1 MGGGTPRVPRA
12 SSWCFQGTWMYQWD
26 GKIIP
31 RVIHCLPSVP
41 KWLQTSLPSHTGTVL
56 AVQQQD
62 LHLNLKSQLQFGRW
76 QLCQMREGKTL
87 CPAQVLGS
95 LNGFFFF
102 NNYFLHS
109 EHPHSFVSVVFSL
122 NTGRCLKLPAR
133 SLENKYKALSPP
145 SGMINYIKLHKG
157 TLITELTFIYSC
169 HYRWEIFF
177 GFKGFFNKWRLKS
190 QKRKRKKKMEMK
202 KLHQNIKHGRISS
215 QCSQG
220 FLAKITWKTFTA
232 EIRTE

>member
-1 MGGGTPRVPRA
+1 MNVPVGRENY
-12 SSWCFQGTWMYQWD
+12 SQSN
-26 GKIIP
+26 
-31 RVIHCLPSVP
+31 
-41 KWLQTSLPSHTGTVL
+41 SLPPFCTKMTTDIAAITYRHSAGDAAAGLT
-56 AVQQQD
+56 
-62 LHLNLKSQLQFGRW
+62 SQLEITTSVWKMAALSNERRKNPLPCTSPGLIEW
-76 QLCQMREGKTL
+76 
-87 CPAQVLGS
+87 
-95 LNGFFFF
+95 FFFF
-102 NNYFLHS
+102 NNYLLHS
-109 EHPHSFVSVVFSL
+109 EHPHSFVSLAFSL
-122 NTGRCLKLPAR
+122 NTGCCLKLPAR